1 MPEYDQDLEA
11 VFPLKDRRRSCCL
24 APCTCGKTT
33 ERMVSIHFFIIL
45 VASLQ
50 SFSVFLFAGTP
61 RDDNGILTAYI
72 GCALSLLPLPF
83 LLFALYGIVYNRPNL
98 ILVLVVF
105 LLFLIAMYIVLIVLD
120 LQYELLSLPH
130 FAFVLIAMSTLHAIH
145 AIRVMLRQR
154 AEMIDRALSYSHALS
169 PSLTDE
175 KAYGMG
181 RVRIEGREGGMRLEK
196 VTRAGRDICSMEKE
210 GEDVLPFST
219 DVPTL
224 DIANPHL
231 RWLLSPP
238 LFSFTNEQ
246 FALFHIRFSILAAHI
261 QILSIY
267 HGGYNP
273 GALTAYLLP
282 YFVCIILAPIPFH
295 FSAGVALTTKKGLEF
310 IGAFRFFFVAF
321 SNYNYYLYSFG
332 GSIRFLLAL
341 AYFFYLLQATRVM
354 LRVVYDFRKIR
365 ETSGV

>member
-181 RVRIEGREGGMRLEK
+181 R
-196 VTRAGRDICSMEKE
+196 
-210 GEDVLPFST
+210 
-219 DVPTL
+219 
-224 DIANPHL
+224 
-231 RWLLSPP
+231 
-238 LFSFTNEQ
+238 
-246 FALFHIRFSILAAHI
+246 
-261 QILSIY
+261 
-267 HGGYNP
+267 GYNP